1 MACKLIY
8 SFVDLV
14 IDSKLTVCLKSYNFL
29 RLMSLRVEANLGLL
43 FRYNRNWLQILI
55 VTVDTK
61 KQHKKI
67 KFICV
72 VVMNIGQC
80 LDIFGSF

>member
-1 MACKLIY
+1 MY

-14 IDSKLTVCLKSYNFL
+14 IDSKVTVCLKFYNFL
-29 RLMSLRVEANLGLL
+29 RLMSLRVEANLGLM
-43 FRYNRNWLQILI
+43 FRYNRNWFQVLI
-55 VTVDTK
+55 VTLDTK

-67 KFICV
+67 KFNWV